1 MIFDYIIVGGGTT
14 GCLIADYLSKKKYKV
29 AIIEKGKHNKLLN
42 FFANFPNGTFF
53 TLKNKNFTKNYLCE
67 CSNNLN
73 GRKLVWPRGECIG
86 GSSAINGLVY
96 KRGHKNDF
104 DKLSNQGF
112 LSWEWNKIVKYY
124 EEIEDCLKIHNHKK
138 YKSENLEN
146 SSNKNPIVESFLK
159 SLEKNK
165 FNFCDSFNKR
175 LESNDSQCSYYD
187 LTLNNSKRSY
197 AYNVYLKDNKNVK
210 IFYQSLVSKIILKNQ
225 NATGVEF
232 IKNEKKIIINCT
244 KEIIISAGTINS
256 PKILQLSGIGNKNL
270 LNSQGIKINY
280 ENDKVGT
287 NLRDHLQTKLTYKI
301 NSKRNYNYLANKINL
316 LYQTKQF
323 VNYLIFKKGPFSKG
337 AIRAGAF
344 VGTEHDESRHNFQI
358 NLLLASGTYEKL
370 DKFNGVSVSVNS
382 LNPQSTGYIKI
393 KSKNPY
399 EDPVIQPNYLENAND
414 LEKLLKGIKLIRKI
428 AQTDPFSKLI
438 EKEVIPGRST
448 ISRNDLINFIKDAST
463 TIYHPTGTCK
473 IGKEGDGVVDERLRV
488 WGIKNLR
495 VCDASVFP
503 ESLTGNIVAS
513 CYLAGM
519 VLVKD
524 ILS

>member
-1 MIFDYIIVGGGTT
+1 M
-14 GCLIADYLSKKKYKV
+14 
-29 AIIEKGKHNKLLN
+29 
-42 FFANFPNGTFF
+42 
-53 TLKNKNFTKNYLCE
+53 
-67 CSNNLN
+67 
-73 GRKLVWPRGECIG
+73 
-86 GSSAINGLVY
+86 
-96 KRGHKNDF
+96 
-104 DKLSNQGF
+104 
-112 LSWEWNKIVKYY
+112 
-124 EEIEDCLKIHNHKK
+124 
-138 YKSENLEN
+138 
-146 SSNKNPIVESFLK
+146 
-159 SLEKNK
+159 
-165 FNFCDSFNKR
+165 
-175 LESNDSQCSYYD
+175 
-187 LTLNNSKRSY
+187 
-197 AYNVYLKDNKNVK
+197 
-210 IFYQSLVSKIILKNQ
+210 
-225 NATGVEF
+225 
-232 IKNEKKIIINCT
+232 
-244 KEIIISAGTINS
+244 
-256 PKILQLSGIGNKNL
+256 
-270 LNSQGIKINY
+270 
-280 ENDKVGT
+280 
-287 NLRDHLQTKLTYKI
+287 
-301 NSKRNYNYLANKINL
+301 
-316 LYQTKQF
+316 
-323 VNYLIFKKGPFSKG
+323 IFKKGAFSKG
-337 AIRAGAF
+337 AIRVGAF
-344 VGTEHDESRHNFQI
+344 VGTSHGESKHNIQI